1 MNTVKQNYFIQIKK
15 LTEQRTTI
23 AHRAIGVLSAV
34 VHMNQ
39 TAGVSSIAP
48 PTMEMITDFVKEYD
62 NLSEQIKHT
71 DLLLDLAGQKVD
83 EA

>member
-1 MNTVKQNYFIQIKK
+1 MNKVKQNYFVQIKK

-39 TAGVSSIAP
+39 TAGVERIAP
-48 PTMEMITDFVKEYD
+48 ATMEMITDFVSEYD

-71 DLLLDLAGQKVD
+71 DLLLDLVDQKVD